1 MIVII
6 VFAAEGVMFNKFN
19 HSSSDLFM
27 CEDDMLLSH
36 VEISPFSQES
46 SPSISLVF
54 I

>member
-1 MIVII
+1 MMVII

-19 HSSSDLFM
+19 HSSGDLFM
-27 CEDDMLLSH
+27 CEDDMLLSRGN
-36 VEISPFSQES
+36 ITFSQES